1 MTTTPTPEDNDSV
14 AREHRETP
22 EPATPPA
29 TGTAAGEAVLLDGAA
44 GASTGPAPD
53 APALPPVPDTTE
65 VTEVAEVTE
74 IDAVVAS
81 PASDGPE
88 GRTQDDAS
96 SDAQVP
102 DRPSTG
108 TTGTTGTGWTSGSA
122 AEDPEQRD
130 EWSASDVPWDV
141 AGLPGA
147 VPDGPP
153 VAATAP
159 PAQVPTT
166 AEPVYVAAAGAGS
179 APSVDPAAAE
189 AAAATTAA
197 SVTGSAAA
205 SGTSGSADAP
215 PPAPDHHHG
224 RHEAPEAAPATPAST
239 DGAPAGG
246 WSKLG
251 RAMRPQVTRSQLLA
265 GLLCALLGF
274 ALAVQ
279 VSQTQEQQLSSLRQ
293 SDLVRLLDDVTQR
306 ANALE
311 TRVEGLQETR
321 DELSSGSGQQ
331 RAALELA
338 QRQSETQGILSGR
351 LPAEGPGITLTITET
366 DQRIP
371 AHKLFNILEELRNAG
386 VEVVEVNGIRLVT
399 SSYFEETSRGMVV
412 DGQKV
417 SSPYQWKA
425 IGDPSTLE
433 TALEIPGGA
442 MASVRNEGADPKI
455 TQEDLITISSTREPE
470 APEFATPVP
479 AEGGN

>member
-14 AREHRETP
+14 DREHRETP
-22 EPATPPA
+22 VAATPPA
-29 TGTAAGEAVLLDGAA
+29 TATPAGEAALLDGAT
-44 GASTGPAPD
+44 GASTGPTPEAR
-53 APALPPVPDTTE
+53 ALPPVPDATE
-65 VTEVAEVTE
+65 VTEVAE
-74 IDAVVAS
+74 IDAVAAVVAA
-81 PASDGPE
+81 PGNDGPE
-88 GRTQDDAS
+88 GRTQDVAS
-96 SDAQVP
+96 SDAPV
-102 DRPSTG
+102 
-108 TTGTTGTGWTSGSA
+108 
-122 AEDPEQRD
+122 PEQRD

-147 VPDGPP
+147 APDGPP

-166 AEPVYVAAAGAGS
+166 AEPVDVAAAGAGS
-179 APSVDPAAAE
+179 APSVDPAAAKV
-189 AAAATTAA
+189 AAATTAA
-197 SVTGSAAA
+197 SVTGAAAA
-205 SGTSGSADAP
+205 SGTSRSADAS

-224 RHEAPEAAPATPAST
+224 RHEAPEAAPAAPGST

-366 DQRIP
+366 DERIP

>member
-14 AREHRETP
+14 AREHRE
-22 EPATPPA
+22 PATPPA
-29 TGTAAGEAVLLDGAA
+29 AATPAGEAALLDDATGAA
-44 GASTGPAPD
+44 TGPAPD
-53 APALPPVPDTTE
+53 APALPPVPDATE

-74 IDAVVAS
+74 IDTVVAS
-81 PASDGPE
+81 PASGGPE
-88 GRTQDDAS
+88 GRTQDVAS
-96 SDAQVP
+96 SDAPVS

-108 TTGTTGTGWTSGSA
+108 TSGSA
-122 AEDPEQRD
+122 AETPEHRD
-130 EWSASDVPWDV
+130 EGDASDVPWDV
-141 AGLPGA
+141 ARLPGA
-147 VPDGPP
+147 VTEGSP
-153 VAATAP
+153 VAVTAP
-159 PAQVPTT
+159 PSRPTE
-166 AEPVYVAAAGAGS
+166 AEPADGVAAEVGGRSTAG
-179 APSVDPAAAE
+179 
-189 AAAATTAA
+189 AAATTAA
-197 SVTGSAAA
+197 SATGA
-205 SGTSGSADAP
+205 SWSADAP

-224 RHEAPEAAPATPAST
+224 RHEAPETAPAAPAST
-239 DGAPAGG
+239 NGAPAGG

-417 SSPYQWKA
+417 SSPYRWKA

-455 TQEDLITISSTREPE
+455 TQEDLITITSTREPE

>member
-1 MTTTPTPEDNDSV
+1 MTTSSAPEDNDSV
-14 AREHRETP
+14 N
-22 EPATPPA
+22 
-29 TGTAAGEAVLLDGAA
+29 
-44 GASTGPAPD
+44 PD
-53 APALPPVPDTTE
+53 APSTPATSAAPQDAAAPRAAVPGGPVVPRGPVVRPEGDAAVPADPTADE
-65 VTEVAEVTE
+65 DESA
-74 IDAVVAS
+74 AVVPS
-81 PASDGPE
+81 E
-88 GRTQDDAS
+88 
-96 SDAQVP
+96 P
-102 DRPSTG
+102 D
-108 TTGTTGTGWTSGSA
+108 A
-122 AEDPEQRD
+122 AETAVEHVVD
-130 EWSASDVPWDV
+130 EVPIAPP
-141 AGLPGA
+141 AGP
-147 VPDGPP
+147 
-153 VAATAP
+153 ATAP
-159 PAQVPTT
+159 PVAERADVAPVTDDPVTVQGEQVAEGTEPLDEAPAAQSAPDGHAVLGEAAPVSR
-166 AEPVYVAAAGAGS
+166 AEPL
-179 APSVDPAAAE
+179 
-189 AAAATTAA
+189 A
-197 SVTGSAAA
+197 SS
-205 SGTSGSADAP
+205 
-215 PPAPDHHHG
+215 PPASPDRPHG
-224 RHEAPEAAPATPAST
+224 RHEAEDVAPASSAPKGTESPA
-239 DGAPAGG
+239 G

-311 TRVEGLQETR
+311 TRVEGLQDTR

-366 DQRIP
+366 DERIP

-412 DGQKV
+412 DGQKIA
-417 SSPYQWKA
+417 SPYQWKA

-442 MASVRNEGADPKI
+442 MSSVRNEGASPKI
-455 TQEDLITISSTREPE
+455 TQEDLVTISSTREPE
-470 APEFATPVP
+470 TPEFATPVP